1 MTPDGPV
8 AQPSQFLP
16 NGRITT
22 TVEDDWHASIA
33 LVGEFDA
40 ANSGALRAAM
50 DSHLDAGRRVLRL
63 DTAGVSF
70 MDSSAVGA
78 IVHAHA
84 RCHDEHG
91 SLIITGV
98 QPRIARLFEIT
109 GLDHVLLIDTADVDD
124 PGENPP
130 EIAAPETAAPETAAP
145 ETAAPE
151 TAGSGQTV

>member
-1 MTPDGPV
+1 MTHDVTV
-8 AQPSQFLP
+8 AQQDHWQPQAT
-16 NGRITT
+16 ITT
-22 TVEDDWHASIA
+22 TAQDDWHASVA

-40 ANSGALRAAM
+40 ANSTALRAAL
-50 DSHLDAGRRVLRL
+50 DEHLDAGRVVLRI

-98 QPRIARLFEIT
+98 QPRIARLFQIT
-109 GLDHVLLIDTADVDD
+109 GLDHVLLIDCADDNAD
-124 PGENPP
+124 SAPQDGGS
-130 EIAAPETAAPETAAP
+130 AA
-145 ETAAPE
+145 
-151 TAGSGQTV
+151 SVSV